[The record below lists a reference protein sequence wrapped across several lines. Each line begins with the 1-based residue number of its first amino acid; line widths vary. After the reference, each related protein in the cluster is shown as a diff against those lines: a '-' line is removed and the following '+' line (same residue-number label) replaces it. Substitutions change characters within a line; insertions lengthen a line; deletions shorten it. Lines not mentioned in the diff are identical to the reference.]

1 METSIASTVTD
12 MSSKLSLPFCHPNTV
27 AILKSVPYPHRI
39 KVTEFSRVKEGQK
52 ARKLACSIVFTY
64 GENTGCC
71 TEEVVNVIL
80 EPTTSSV
87 NVTS

>member
-1 METSIASTVTD
+1 
-12 MSSKLSLPFCHPNTV
+12 
-27 AILKSVPYPHRI
+27 
-39 KVTEFSRVKEGQK
+39 VTEFSRVKEGQK
-52 ARKLACSIVFTY
+52 ARKLACSIVVTY

-87 NVTS
+87 NVTG